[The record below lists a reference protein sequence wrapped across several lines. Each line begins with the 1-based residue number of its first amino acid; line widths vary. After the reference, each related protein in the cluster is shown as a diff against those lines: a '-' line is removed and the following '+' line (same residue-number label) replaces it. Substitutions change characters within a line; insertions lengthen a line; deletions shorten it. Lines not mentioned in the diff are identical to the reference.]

1 MGRGILLAFF
11 GLAAGGVT
19 AAGIFA
25 FLVAIGLIQR
35 MADKTHTASRVGL
48 YETCFI
54 LGGVWGNL
62 VWFYDLPL
70 WGGTVLCAVLGLAY
84 GIFIGC
90 LIMSLAETLN
100 VIPVFFLSSGH
111 PLGASLGPAG
121 LRGGEDAGLP
131 AFLLGKSRYRSDPSQ
146 AR

>member
-35 MADKTHTASRVGL
+35 MADKTHTASRVGI

-70 WGGTVLCAVLGLAY
+70 WGGAVLCAVLGLSY

-100 VIPVFFLSSGH
+100 VIPVFFRR
-111 PLGASLGPAG
+111 LGIRS
-121 LRGGEDAGLP
+121 GLP
-131 AFLLGKSRYRSDPSQ
+131 WVLLAFAAGKMLGSLLFFWGNLGG
-146 AR
+146 